1 MPAMGRS
8 GALLAVAGL
17 AQLVLGL
24 ALAQPAAAAGPRG
37 LPTSRLELGVS
48 SDATQVGWMRSSGVP
63 WKYRYQYLSGGANT
77 SGGWLHWQS
86 ASAPPGQF
94 AADYLA
100 ASGSAGY
107 VPFLPYYV
115 LLQSTPS
122 SGGDEGARDYSNL
135 NNAATMNAYFAAFK
149 VLMQRAGAYGRPV
162 VVQVEPDF
170 WGFMQAK
177 ARSLGV
183 AGADGIPAAVATSGA
198 PDVATYPN
206 TVAGFGRALLHL
218 RDAYAPNVTMAVH
231 ASEWASGVDIS
242 TNVSAGVSAAAEAD
256 RTAAFLATTGTW
268 DLVTTDVD
276 DHDAD
281 WWVATGKASPQY
293 THWWDAANAKFPNF
307 HRWESWIGEV
317 RARLG
322 LPAMAWQVPVGN
334 STIADTCDQASGN
347 GHYKDNVA
355 EYFLAHP
362 AELVQ
367 AGLIA
372 VLFGAG
378 NACQTTPYNDGGFLA
393 RLAAAYY
400 SGRPAA
406 LPAATPTPSPS
417 PSATPVPTATPTEV
431 PATPS
436 PSALAV
442 RAAGARTPARQALVA
457 AAAGTAAGLLL
468 VAGVGLWLWRRR
480 RAAVRRPPAAPPP
493 GSGG

>member
-1 MPAMGRS
+1 MLCGPMRRS
-8 GALLAVAGL
+8 GTLLTMAGMTQVL
-17 AQLVLGL
+17 LGL
-24 ALAQPAAAAGPRG
+24 ALASPAAAAGPRG
-37 LPTSRLELGVS
+37 LPTARLELGVS

-77 SGGWLHWQS
+77 SGGWLHWQA
-86 ASAPPGQF
+86 ASAPAGQF
-94 AADYLA
+94 VADYLS
-100 ASGSAGY
+100 ASGGAGY

-122 SGGDEGARDYSNL
+122 SGADEGARDYSNL
-135 NNAATMNAYFAAFK
+135 NNPGTMNAYFAAFK
-149 VLMQRAGAYGRPV
+149 VLMQRAGAYGKPV

-177 ARSLGV
+177 ARALGV
-183 AGADGIPAAVATSGA
+183 AGADGIPASVASSGA
-198 PDVATYPN
+198 PDVAGYAN

-218 RDAYAPNVTMAVH
+218 RDAFAPNVTMAVH
-231 ASEWASGVDIS
+231 ASEWASGIDIS
-242 TNVSAGVSAAAEAD
+242 TNVSAGVNAVAEAD
-256 RTAAFLATTGTW
+256 RTAAFLATTGSW

-281 WWVATGKASPQY
+281 WWVATGRTSAQY
-293 THWWDAANAKFPNF
+293 THWWDAANVKFPNF

-334 STIADTCDQASGN
+334 STISDACDQASGS
-347 GHYKDNVA
+347 GHYRDNVA

-393 RLAAAYY
+393 RLAATYY
-400 SGRPAA
+400 SGRVAA
-406 LPAATPTPSPS
+406 LPAAATPTPSPT
-417 PSATPVPTATPTEV
+417 PSATPAPTDT
-431 PATPS
+431 PATPAT
-436 PSALAV
+436 PAQTAI
-442 RAAGARTPARQALVA
+442 AARDTGARTPDRRPLVA
-457 AAAGTAAGLLL
+457 AAAGGTVGLLL
-468 VAGVGLWLWRRR
+468 VGGLGLRGWRRR
-480 RAAVRRPPAAPPP
+480 SRSADRALR
-493 GSGG
+493 